1 VGYNNFDTS
10 PGTITNSI
18 WDVQTTGQPYSDGT
32 DFEAWG
38 WSTAHM
44 MSLASYTTGD
54 GNPNWDFTNTWYMV
68 DGATRPFLRS
78 EWSTTVR
85 NTHQLQLMAMKPGS
99 SYTLANDLN
108 LTADLANSSSMWK
121 TGDGFSPIG
130 SATTPFTGSFDGQ
143 GHTITGLTINRS
155 STDDVG
161 LFGIVGT
168 GGVVQN
174 VRLVNAIVSGQNN
187 VGGLAGFNKGTVSNS
202 YATGSVSGVSNVG
215 GLVGKNDGGDISTS
229 YATVVVTPPNNTG
242 PGTDTPPPSNSAALT
257 PTQPASLVP
266 TTSLVPVISRPPL
279 PSGKSFAE
287 SAQLALTTPPF
298 NVVENINTFAATA
311 AGTGSPVTSLGG
323 TGFVYVA
330 AQGVLMG
337 TGTIDGP

>member
-1 VGYNNFDTS
+1 
-10 PGTITNSI
+10 
-18 WDVQTTGQPYSDGT
+18 
-32 DFEAWG
+32 
-38 WSTAHM
+38 M
-44 MSLASYTTGD
+44 LSLASYTTGD
-54 GNPNWDFTNTWYMV
+54 GNPDWDFTNTWYMV

-108 LTADLANSSSMWK
+108 LTADLANTSSMWK

-143 GHTITGLTINRS
+143 GHTITGLSINRS

-161 LFGIVGT
+161 LFGFVGT

-174 VRLVNAIVSGQNN
+174 VVLVNATVSGQNN

-215 GLVGKNDGGDISTS
+215 GLVGKNDGGAISAGS
-229 YATVVVTPPNNTG
+229 AAGAVTPPNNTG
-242 PGTDTPPPSNSAALT
+242 RRTVTPPPSNSAALTPT

-266 TTSLVPVISRPPL
+266 TTSLVPAMRRPSL

-287 SAQLALTTPPF
+287 SAQLALTTPPV
-298 NVVENINTFAATA
+298 NVVEKINTFAATA
-311 AGTGSPVTSLGG
+311 AGTGSPVTSVGS
-323 TGFVYVA
+323 TGLVFKAVESITRTVSPDTTPTDTGDMVVPSA
-330 AQGVLMG
+330 GV
-337 TGTIDGP
+337 